1 MNREFIDD
9 FLSKAAC
16 VGANPKLFDAFT
28 GDKALDALSYCARC
42 AVVPECDR
50 VVAPRRS
57 YFDGVAADRI
67 WNNGRIVRKDRLLK
81 GDSDDTSN
89 TGR

>member
-1 MNREFIDD
+1 MDRWFIDLL
-9 FLSKAAC
+9 LSKAAC
-16 VGANPKLFDAFT
+16 IGADPKLFDAFT
-28 GDKALDALSYCARC
+28 GEKALDALSYCGRC
-42 AVVPECDR
+42 TVVAECDR

-57 YFDGVAADRI
+57 YFDGVAADRV

-89 TGR
+89 TGG